1 MRILHVVNYI
11 SDRGNGI
18 ANVVIDLAVAQVLE
32 GHIVAVASS
41 GGEYREILGRHGIV
55 DVQIPALRTGTIVRS
70 VRAFDQEIGFFRPEV
85 VHAHTRAALVLAW
98 SCGKRV
104 GIPVIAHLHNVHD
117 SALWLFRLADR
128 VIAVSAAVKKYASR
142 YIDGSTI
149 SVVLNGT
156 IGSAR
161 VPALKEMVPCAL
173 EHPAIVTVA
182 GMNHRKGI
190 ADLLCAFEIVAS
202 EHPHAHLYLVGE
214 GPERHLFEKQ
224 ATQSKYC
231 SRIHFEGYQKTPQAY
246 MLAADVFVLAS
257 RRDSLGLVLLEAREA
272 GSAIVATDVD
282 GIPEALSG
290 GQGGILVRPSSP
302 SRLAGA
308 ICLLLKDDATRRMW
322 QMRAR
327 EGLQE
332 FTCEHMGAQVLKIYE
347 KVLSSLSVNSR

>member
-32 GHIVAVASS
+32 GHAVAIASS
-41 GGEYREILGRHGIV
+41 GGEYREILGRHGII
-55 DVQIPALRTGTIVRS
+55 DVQIPALRAGTIVKS
-70 VRAFDQEIGFFRPEV
+70 VRAFDRELGEFRPDII
-85 VHAHTRAALVLAW
+85 HSHTRAALVLAW
-98 SCGKRV
+98 LCGRRV

-128 VIAVSAAVKKYASR
+128 VIAVSVAVKIYASR
-142 YIDGSTI
+142 FVDASTI

-161 VPALKEMVPCAL
+161 VPAVKGIIPCVL
-173 EHPAIVTVA
+173 QHPAIVTVA
-182 GMNHRKGI
+182 GMNRRKGI
-190 ADLLCAFEIVAS
+190 ADLLCAFELVAS
-202 EHPHAHLYLVGE
+202 KHTDAHLYLVGE
-214 GPERHLFEKQ
+214 GPERQAFEKQ
-224 ATQSKYC
+224 AAESQYW
-231 SRIHFEGYQKTPQAY
+231 SRIHFEGYQSTPQAY

-257 RRDSLGLVLLEAREA
+257 RRDSLGLVILEAREA

-290 GQGGILVRPSSP
+290 GQGGILVSPSSP
-302 SRLAGA
+302 SKLADA
-308 ICLLLKDDATRRMW
+308 VCLLLTDDATRRMW
-322 QMRAR
+322 QRRAR

-332 FTCEHMGAQVLKIYE
+332 FTCEHMGGQVLEIY
-347 KVLSSLSVNSR
+347 KAVLSSFAVSSR